1 MMVSSPPGRLYEAID
16 VWGLTAK
23 LETYLRNKRSARERA
38 ERAAGGGNAS
48 AWGVFGGGAGGVKK
62 GKPEGAAALETRR
75 REEAER
81 IRGQLSRSYEP
92 RQWERVSKRR
102 GMRYLGDD
110 SYAKCVVCLNSTPIV
125 RYGNI

>member
-1 MMVSSPPGRLYEAID
+1 M
-16 VWGLTAK
+16 K

-48 AWGVFGGGAGGVKK
+48 TWGVFGSVAVAGKK
-62 GKPEGAAALETRR
+62 GRLDGTLEIRR

-92 RQWERVSKRR
+92 RQWERVS
-102 GMRYLGDD
+102 
-110 SYAKCVVCLNSTPIV
+110 SA
-125 RYGNI
+125 